1 MAHPA
6 PTVQIVNNHWRNMPE
21 TNAESNYRAKY
32 KPIFPAPSSALLLRI
47 RRPLI
52 VLAHIAAFAFSLV
65 LSFLV
70 VHNMQFRIE
79 WLRLYPALLLFFL
92 IVKLPVFGF
101 FKQYRGWWRYVGISD
116 LLGIFEASLVSTFI
130 IVVVWFLVGNIPA
143 VRMSLPLGLERPA
156 EGVCI
161 ADMFATVLMLG
172 GLRIIIRLYFEEFR
186 TAEAGRLKRF
196 LIVGAGNA
204 GEALLREILR
214 MPAAIYDVVGLIDD
228 DTVKQGTHIHGI
240 PILGTVEQLPR
251 ICEERKIEEIAIAMP
266 SASPQ
271 QLRRVIQVCEGTKIR
286 FRTVPSITD
295 IASGKLRVSQIRD
308 VDINDLLGR
317 EAVKL
322 DTHLIE
328 AFAKNKTILV
338 TGAGGS
344 IGSEMCRQLCNF
356 NPKLLVLIEQAENPL
371 FYVERELRKKFA
383 EVSIKTI
390 ICNITDKARV
400 EEVFEEYK
408 PQVVIHAA
416 AHKHV
421 PLMELNA
428 GEAVKN
434 NIMGTQIVAD
444 AADNYGT
451 ANFVMISTDKAVN
464 PTSIM
469 GSSKRIAEMY
479 IQDLSRTSKTHF
491 VTVRFGNVLGSDGSV
506 VPIFKKQI
514 DEGGPVTI
522 THPEMKRY
530 FMTIP
535 EASQLVLQAASMG
548 KGGEIFVLDMG
559 EPVKIVDLARE
570 LITLSGFRPGED
582 IEMIFTDPRPGEKLF
597 EELSIE
603 GEDMQ
608 RTRHPKISIW
618 KNIPMDRDRLR
629 AGINELVTIAKTRS
643 YREIAGKI
651 KELVPEYSEGPH
663 FAKIWRNGNP
673 GAE

>member
-1 MAHPA
+1 
-6 PTVQIVNNHWRNMPE
+6 
-21 TNAESNYRAKY
+21 
-32 KPIFPAPSSALLLRI
+32 
-47 RRPLI
+47 
-52 VLAHIAAFAFSLV
+52 
-65 LSFLV
+65 
-70 VHNMQFRIE
+70 MQFRTE
-79 WLRLYPALLLFFL
+79 WLELYPAMLLFFL
-92 IVKLPVFGF
+92 MVKLPVFGL

-116 LLGIFEASLVSTFI
+116 LLGIFGASLLSTF
-130 IVVVWFLVGNIPA
+130 VVVVLWFTIGNISA
-143 VRMSLPLGLERPA
+143 VRTYLPAGLERPA
-156 EGVCI
+156 EGVCV
-161 ADMFATVLMLG
+161 ADMFATIFMMG
-172 GLRIIIRLYFEEFR
+172 GLRMVVRLYYEEFR

-214 MPAAIYDVVGLIDD
+214 MPVAQYDVVGLIDD
-228 DTVKQGTHIHGI
+228 DPVKHGTRIHGI
-240 PILGTVEQLPR
+240 PVLGAVEQLPAV
-251 ICEERKIEEIAIAMP
+251 CEDRNIEEIAIAMP
-266 SASPQ
+266 SASPR
-271 QLRRVIQVCEGTKIR
+271 QLRRVIQVCEGTKLR

-317 EAVKL
+317 ESVQL
-322 DTHLIE
+322 DLDLIE
-328 AFAKNKTILV
+328 AFAKDKTILV

-356 NPKLLVLIEQAENPL
+356 KPGRLLLVEQAENPL
-371 FYVERELRKKFA
+371 FYIERQLRRRFPN
-383 EVSIKTI
+383 VSIEGL
-390 ICNITDKARV
+390 ICNITDESRV
-400 EEVFEEYK
+400 HEIFDAYK

-428 GEAVKN
+428 GEAIKN
-434 NIMGTQIVAD
+434 NIAGTRIVAD
-444 AADNYGT
+444 AADKHSA

-479 IQDLSRTSKTHF
+479 IQDLSKTSKTHF
-491 VTVRFGNVLGSDGSV
+491 VTVRFGNVLDSEGSV

-514 DEGGPVTI
+514 EEGGPVTV

-535 EASQLVLQAASMG
+535 EASQLVLQAATMG

-559 EPVKIVDLARE
+559 EPVKIVDLAKE
-570 LITLSGFRPGED
+570 LITLSGFKPGED
-582 IEMIFTDPRPGEKLF
+582 IEIAFTGPRPGEKLF

-618 KNIPMDRDRLR
+618 KNIPIDRDRLR
-629 AGINELVTIAKTRS
+629 SGIDELLNIGKTHH
-643 YREIAGKI
+643 EISRKI
-651 KELVPEYSEGPH
+651 KELVPEYAG
-663 FAKIWRNGNP
+663 RNANS
-673 GAE
+673 